1 MSVAWWIIVVRVVYL
16 LKEVCYGI
24 TFGCYFDQTWCYIH
38 QLILFEDI
46 FRNYF
51 YASCGNGVMKRH
63 TMCGKIRKRAKDI
76 SLPPTSASKFMHKKI
91 NFDVIIRFLISS
103 WVWIQRNQY
112 NIFRHDFIIRWIN
125 DDFYNDFDLNFDDYY
140 NHLDNYINVKH
151 IKDKLVGYWV

>member
-1 MSVAWWIIVVRVVYL
+1 MVVVLIKHDV
-16 LKEVCYGI
+16 KS
-24 TFGCYFDQTWCYIH
+24 IH

-91 NFDVIIRFLISS
+91 NFDVIIRF
-103 WVWIQRNQY
+103 
-112 NIFRHDFIIRWIN
+112 
-125 DDFYNDFDLNFDDYY
+125 
-140 NHLDNYINVKH
+140 
-151 IKDKLVGYWV
+151 